1 MNGLGKMTKGVQ
13 LSGENS
19 EGRFFR
25 VRLELG
31 MQRSQLTV
39 RSILSRPAIF
49 CEEIQRFFADLKCFW
64 FGFSTKKRQRNKH
77 KLLEKPRD

>member
-39 RSILSRPAIF
+39 RSILSRRAIF
-49 CEEIQRFFADLKCFW
+49 CEETQRFLQISNV
-64 FGFSTKKRQRNKH
+64 FGLVFHHKRQRNKQ
-77 KLLEKPRD
+77 KLPEKLRE